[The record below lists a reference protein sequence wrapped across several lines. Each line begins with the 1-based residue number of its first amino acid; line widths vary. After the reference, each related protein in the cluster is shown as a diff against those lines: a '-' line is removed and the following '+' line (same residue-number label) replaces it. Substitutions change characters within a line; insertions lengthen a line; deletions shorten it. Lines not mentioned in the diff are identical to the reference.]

1 MTDTR
6 CFHCTLPVSQP
17 VVFFADVEGTLQPM
31 CCPGCKAVT
40 EAIVAGGLEN
50 YYRHRTESANQ
61 VTDLNQR
68 LQEELQIYDRAEV
81 QKDFVRPAGPA
92 SQSQDNHLTA
102 SLLIDGITCAACIW
116 LLENHLE
123 SLTGVARA
131 SVNLSTHEAQIT
143 WDNSEIPLSTIL
155 LEIHKIGYKAFPWRA
170 DQQEALL
177 KNENRTFIRRL
188 AIAGIGAMQVMMYA
202 IALYSGAISDDM
214 PDIYRDLIRI
224 FSAVIATP
232 VVLYSAA
239 PFFKAAWRDIKIRHL
254 GMDVPVSIAIG
265 GAYLASLW
273 ATFSVYFLADGSI
286 YSIADGSIYSTAE
299 GSGEVYY
306 DSVSMFTFFLL
317 TGRYLELRARHAT
330 ARAARALT
338 NLLPP
343 SCLKEVNGHYQRVPV
358 ADLQPDDKV
367 RILPGD
373 AIPADGILISGSTSV
388 NEAMLTG
395 EYLPIEKQ
403 RGDTLLCS
411 SINVD
416 HPIELKVSKVGEETR
431 VAGIIQLLQRA
442 QQDKPAI
449 AKIADKVA
457 GWFVAC
463 VLLVA
468 ICVYWGW
475 SGIAPQDAF
484 WITLSVLV
492 VTCPCALSLATPA
505 ALTAATGYLHRLG
518 LLVTRGHVL
527 EGLKTIDHVI
537 FDKTGTLTKGELSLS
552 QVVSLDNGN
561 SSKEA
566 LLQRAAALEA
576 HSEHPIARAFFYT
589 VESLHEQAREVK
601 NHLGQG
607 IEGTI
612 GNRLYRIGRPD
623 FVCPSGNVATPE
635 QDGQWLLM
643 SESTDQKLWQP
654 LCWFR
659 ITDSLRPE
667 AAHTIQR
674 LQQMG
679 KTVTLLSGDAEPVVA
694 ATAESLGIRQ
704 WKSESSPDDKLRYIQ
719 TLQSQGH
726 KVLMVGD
733 GINDV
738 PVLAGADISMAMGN
752 ASDLARTSAD
762 AVLISGNL
770 ERLADAFN
778 LTIRTRKIIRQ
789 NLAWSLGY
797 NLAALP
803 LAAAGM
809 IAPWMAATGMA
820 LSSLIVVANALRLN
834 RPGKLPKAPT
844 ESEEV
849 YAHLEPR
856 GAA

>member
-6 CFHCTLPVSQP
+6 CFHCTLPVSEP
-17 VVFFADVEGTLQPM
+17 AVFFAEVEGTQQPM

-50 YYRHRTESANQ
+50 YYQHRTESANQ
-61 VTDLNQR
+61 VTDLNRR
-68 LQEELQIYDRAEV
+68 LQEELQIYDRKEI
-81 QKDFVRPAGPA
+81 QKDFVRPATPA
-92 SQSQDNHLTA
+92 SDSQNDRFTA
-102 SLLIDGITCAACIW
+102 SLLIDGITCAACVW

-123 SLTGVARA
+123 ALDGVEQV

-143 WDNSEIPLSTIL
+143 WSRSETALSTLL
-155 LEIHKIGYKAFPWRA
+155 LEIHRIGYKAFPWRA

-177 KNENRTFIRRL
+177 KKENRLFIRRL
-188 AIAGIGAMQVMMYA
+188 AVAGIGTMQVMMYA
-202 IALYSGAISDDM
+202 IALYSGAISEDM
-214 PDIYRDLIRI
+214 PEIYRDLIRI
-224 FSAVIATP
+224 FSAIVATP
-232 VVLYSAA
+232 VIFYSAA

-273 ATFSVYFLADGSI
+273 ATFFSN
-286 YSIADGSIYSTAE
+286 
-299 GSGEVYY
+299 GEVYY

-343 SCLKEVNGHYQRVPV
+343 SCLKEVNGQYERVPV

-373 AIPADGILISGSTSV
+373 AIPADGVLLNGSTSV
-388 NEAMLTG
+388 NESMLTG

-403 RGDTLLCS
+403 QGDTLLCS

-416 HPIELKVSKVGEETR
+416 HPVDIKVTKVGEETR
-431 VAGIIQLLQRA
+431 VASIIQLLQRA

-449 AKIADKVA
+449 AKLADKVA

-468 ICVYWGW
+468 IFVYWGW
-475 SGIAPQDAF
+475 SGIAPEDAF

-505 ALTAATGYLHRLG
+505 ALTAATGYLHRMG

-527 EGLKTIDHVI
+527 EGLQSIDHVI
-537 FDKTGTLTKGELSLS
+537 FDKTGTLTKGELSLTQVIPLDGCSHS
-552 QVVSLDNGN
+552 QEQLTH
-561 SSKEA
+561 
-566 LLQRAAALEA
+566 LAAAMEA
-576 HSEHPIARAFFYT
+576 HSEHPIARAFI
-589 VESLHEQAREVK
+589 VHSDSDQQSCQQKACDVK
-601 NHLGQG
+601 NHPGQG

-612 GNRLYRIGRPD
+612 NGTRYRIGRPD
-623 FVCPSGNVATPE
+623 FAGPSDRLEPPE
-635 QDGQWLLM
+635 HDGQWLLM
-643 SESTDQKLWQP
+643 SSNDQP

-667 AAHTIQR
+667 AVDTVQR
-674 LQQMG
+674 LHQMG

-694 ATAESLGIRQ
+694 ATAESLDIRH
-704 WKSESSPDDKLRYIQ
+704 WKSESSPDDKLSFIQ
-719 TLQSQGH
+719 ALQKQGH
-726 KVLMVGD
+726 KILMVGD

-770 ERLADAFN
+770 ARLADAFN

-789 NLAWSLGY
+789 NLAWALGY

-834 RPGKLPKAPT
+834 HSNKLVTKPNQSEKAYAPFEAGKA
-844 ESEEV
+844 
-849 YAHLEPR
+849 
-856 GAA
+856 GATV

>member
-6 CFHCTLPVSQP
+6 CFHCTLPVSEP
-17 VVFFADVEGTLQPM
+17 VVLFADVEGTPQPM

-81 QKDFVRPAGPA
+81 QKDFVRPFVRPAGPPTY
-92 SQSQDNHLTA
+92 SQERDSQDSRLTA
-102 SLLIDGITCAACIW
+102 SLLIDGITCAACVW

-123 SLTGVARA
+123 ALAGVAQV

-177 KNENRTFIRRL
+177 KNENRIFIRRL
-188 AIAGIGAMQVMMYA
+188 AVAGIGAMQVMMYA

-273 ATFSVYFLADGSI
+273 ATFSVYFLATGS
-286 YSIADGSIYSTAE
+286 
-299 GSGEVYY
+299 SGEVYY

-343 SCLKEVNGHYQRVPV
+343 SCLKEVNGQYQRVPV

-403 RGDTLLCS
+403 PGDTLLCS

-416 HPIELKVSKVGEETR
+416 HPIELKVGKVGEETR

-468 ICVYWGW
+468 IVVYWGW
-475 SGIAPQDAF
+475 SGIAPEDAF

-552 QVVSLDNGN
+552 QVVPVDNGN
-561 SSKEA
+561 DSEKT

-576 HSEHPIARAFFYT
+576 HSEHPIAKAFFYT
-589 VESLHEQAREVK
+589 VESLHEQAHDVK
-601 NHLGQG
+601 NHPAQG
-607 IEGTI
+607 IEGII
-612 GNRLYRIGRPD
+612 GNRFYRIGRPD
-623 FVCPSGNVATPE
+623 FACPCDNVATPE

-643 SESTDQKLWQP
+643 SERTDQELWQP

-704 WKSESSPDDKLRYIQ
+704 WKSESSPDDKLHYIQ

-762 AVLISGNL
+762 AVLICGNL

-834 RPGKLPKAPT
+834 RPGKPVNEPT
-844 ESEEV
+844 RSEEA
-849 YAHLEPR
+849 YAHLEP
-856 GAA
+856 GGTA

>member
-1 MTDTR
+1 MTDIR
-6 CFHCTLPVSQP
+6 CFHCTLPLNEP
-17 VVFFADVEGTLQPM
+17 IVFFAEVEGTQQPM

-40 EAIVAGGLEN
+40 EAIIAGGLEN
-50 YYRHRTESANQ
+50 YYQHRTESANQ
-61 VTDLNQR
+61 VTGLDQR
-68 LQEELQIYDRAEV
+68 LQEEFRIYDRKDV
-81 QKDFVRPAGPA
+81 QKDFVKPAGSAPD
-92 SQSQDNHLTA
+92 SQDNLLTA
-102 SLLIDGITCAACIW
+102 SLLIDGITCAACVW

-123 SLTGVARA
+123 ALDGVKQV

-143 WDNSEIPLSTIL
+143 WHSKEIPLSTIL

-177 KNENRTFIRRL
+177 KRENRAFIRRL
-188 AIAGIGAMQVMMYA
+188 AVAGIGTMQVMMYA
-202 IALYSGAISDDM
+202 IALYSGAISKDM
-214 PDIYRDLIRI
+214 PELYRDLIRI
-224 FSAVIATP
+224 FSAMIATP
-232 VVLYSAA
+232 VVLYSAS
-239 PFFKAAWRDIKIRHL
+239 PFFKAAWRDIKRRHL
-254 GMDVPVSIAIG
+254 GMDIPVSIAIG

-273 ATFSVYFLADGSI
+273 ATFFSR
-286 YSIADGSIYSTAE
+286 
-299 GSGEVYY
+299 GEVYY

-330 ARAARALT
+330 AIAARALT
-338 NLLPP
+338 NLPPP
-343 SCLKEVNGHYQRVPV
+343 SCLKEVDGQYERIPV
-358 ADLQPDDKV
+358 TDLKPNDKV
-367 RILPGD
+367 RILPGNI
-373 AIPADGILISGSTSV
+373 IPADGVLISGSTNV

-403 RGDTLLCS
+403 PGDTLLCS
-411 SINVD
+411 SINMD
-416 HPIELKVSKVGEETR
+416 HSIELKVIKVGEDTQ

-449 AKIADKVA
+449 ARIADKMA

-468 ICVYWGW
+468 ICVYWSW
-475 SGIAPQDAF
+475 SSIAPENAF

-552 QVVSLDNGN
+552 QVIPLYNCN
-561 SSKEA
+561 HSKKT
-566 LLQRAAALEA
+566 LLQWASALEA
-576 HSEHPIARAFFYT
+576 HSEHPIAKAFFFKMD
-589 VESLHEQAREVK
+589 SFDEQAHNVK
-601 NHLGQG
+601 NYLGQG

-612 GNRLYRIGRPD
+612 GNCLYRIGQPD
-623 FVCPSGNVATPE
+623 FAFASGELEAPE

-643 SESTDQKLWQP
+643 SQSTDQRSWQP

-659 ITDSLRPE
+659 VTDSLRPE
-667 AAHTIQR
+667 AANTIRR
-674 LQQMG
+674 LHQMG
-679 KTVTLLSGDAEPVVA
+679 KIVILLSGDTELVVA
-694 ATAESLGIRQ
+694 SMAESIGIQQ
-704 WKSESSPDDKLRYIQ
+704 WLSESSPDDKLHYIQ
-719 TLQSQGH
+719 ILQNQGH
-726 KVLMVGD
+726 KVLMIGD

-738 PVLAGADISMAMGN
+738 PVLAGADISIAMGN

-770 ERLADAFN
+770 ERLVDAFD
-778 LTIRTRKIIRQ
+778 LTARIQKIIRQ

-809 IAPWMAATGMA
+809 IAPWMAAAGMA
-820 LSSLIVVANALRLN
+820 LSSLIVVTNALRLN
-834 RPGKLPKAPT
+834 RLGNPVKEHAR
-844 ESEEV
+844 SEKV
-849 YAHLEPR
+849 YTHLEPR

>member
-6 CFHCTLPVSQP
+6 CFHCTLPVSEP
-17 VVFFADVEGTLQPM
+17 VVFFAEVEGTQQPM

-50 YYRHRTESANQ
+50 YYQHRTESANQ
-61 VTDLNQR
+61 VNDLNQR
-68 LQEELQIYDRAEV
+68 LQEELQIYDRKQV
-81 QKDFVRPAGPA
+81 QKDFVRAADLA
-92 SQSQDNHLTA
+92 SNNQEEHQSNHLTA
-102 SLLIDGITCAACIW
+102 NLLIDGITCAACVW

-123 SLTGVARA
+123 ALKGVEQVN
-131 SVNLSTHEAQIT
+131 VNLSTHEAQIT
-143 WDNSEIPLSTIL
+143 WSNSEIPLSSIL
-155 LEIHKIGYKAFPWRA
+155 LEVHRIGYKAFPWRA

-177 KNENRTFIRRL
+177 KKENRTIIRRL
-188 AIAGIGAMQVMMYA
+188 AVAGIGAMQVMMYA
-202 IALYSGAISDDM
+202 IALYSGAISEDM
-214 PDIYRDLIRI
+214 PEIYRDLIRI

-273 ATFSVYFLADGSI
+273 ATFSVYFF
-286 YSIADGSIYSTAE
+286 AE
-299 GSGEVYY
+299 GSSGEVYY

-343 SCLKEVNGHYQRVPV
+343 SCLKEVDGQYERVPV
-358 ADLQPDDKV
+358 ADLQPDDRV

-373 AIPADGILISGSTSV
+373 AIPADGILTSGSTSV

-403 RGDTLLCS
+403 PGDTLLCS

-416 HPIELKVSKVGEETR
+416 HPIELKVTKVGEETR

-442 QQDKPAI
+442 QQDKPTI

-468 ICVYWGW
+468 IGVYWGW
-475 SGIAPQDAF
+475 SGIAPEDAF

-552 QVVSLDNGN
+552 QVVPLDNCN
-561 SSKEA
+561 HSTEA

-576 HSEHPIARAFFYT
+576 HSEHPIAKAFLFK
-589 VESLHEQAREVK
+589 VDSLDEQAHDVK

-612 GNRLYRIGRPD
+612 RSHLYRIGRPD
-623 FVCPSGNVATPE
+623 FAFTSGKLATPE

-643 SESTDQKLWQP
+643 SESTDQKSWQP

-667 AAHTIQR
+667 AANTIQR
-674 LQQMG
+674 LHQMG
-679 KTVTLLSGDAEPVVA
+679 KTITLLSGDAEPVVA
-694 ATAESLGIRQ
+694 STAESLGIRQ
-704 WKSESSPDDKLRYIQ
+704 WKSESSPDDKLHYIQ
-719 TLQSQGH
+719 KLQSQGH

-778 LTIRTRKIIRQ
+778 LTARTRKIIRQ

-834 RPGKLPKAPT
+834 RPGKLVKELDP
-844 ESEEV
+844 SEEA

>member
-1 MTDTR
+1 MTDTH
-6 CFHCTLPVSQP
+6 CFHCTLPVSEP
-17 VVFFADVEGTLQPM
+17 VVFFAEVEGTQQPM

-50 YYRHRTESANQ
+50 YYQHRTESANQ
-61 VTDLNQR
+61 VNDLNQR
-68 LQEELQIYDRAEV
+68 LQEELQIYDREAV
-81 QKDFVRPAGPA
+81 QKDFVRPADLA
-92 SQSQDNHLTA
+92 SNNREEHQSDHLTA
-102 SLLIDGITCAACIW
+102 NLLIDGITCAACVW

-123 SLTGVARA
+123 ALEGVEQVN
-131 SVNLSTHEAQIT
+131 VNLSTHEAQIT
-143 WDNSEIPLSTIL
+143 WSNSEIPLSSIL
-155 LEIHKIGYKAFPWRA
+155 LEIHRIGYKAFPWRA

-177 KNENRTFIRRL
+177 KKENRTFIRRL
-188 AIAGIGAMQVMMYA
+188 AVAGIGAMQVMMYA
-202 IALYSGAISDDM
+202 IALYSGAISEDM
-214 PDIYRDLIRI
+214 PEIYRDLIRI

-273 ATFSVYFLADGSI
+273 ATFSVYFF
-286 YSIADGSIYSTAE
+286 AE
-299 GSGEVYY
+299 GSSGEVYY

-343 SCLKEVNGHYQRVPV
+343 SCLKEVNGQYERVPV
-358 ADLQPDDKV
+358 ADLQPNDKV

-403 RGDTLLCS
+403 PGDTLLCS

-442 QQDKPAI
+442 QQDKPVI

-475 SGIAPQDAF
+475 SGIAPEDAF

-552 QVVSLDNGN
+552 QVVPLDNCN
-561 SSKEA
+561 HSTEA

-576 HSEHPIARAFFYT
+576 HSEHPIAKAFLFK
-589 VESLHEQAREVK
+589 VDSLDEQAHDVK

-612 GNRLYRIGRPD
+612 GSHLYRIGRPD
-623 FVCPSGNVATPE
+623 FAFTSGKLETPE

-643 SESTDQKLWQP
+643 SESTDQKSWQP

-667 AAHTIQR
+667 AANTIRR
-674 LQQMG
+674 LHQMG

-694 ATAESLGIRQ
+694 STAESLGIRQ
-704 WKSESSPDDKLRYIQ
+704 WKSESSPDDKLHYIQ
-719 TLQSQGH
+719 KLQSQGH

-778 LTIRTRKIIRQ
+778 LTVRTRKIIRQ

-834 RPGKLPKAPT
+834 RPGKLVK
-844 ESEEV
+844 ELDQSEEA
-849 YAHLEPR
+849 YAHLESR